1 MESEALTHRYDDIL
15 NLPHWQSTTR
25 PRMSRLNRAAQ
36 FAPFAAL
43 AGHDAAVQETG
54 RLTDTFKELDES
66 RKAELDEKLRYL
78 ANHLHEEPNVII
90 TYFQPDEQKEGGAYL
105 NAAGVVKKV
114 DEVMRVVIMQDRMSI
129 PIERIFTIEPET
141 FLSRG

>member
-1 MESEALTHRYDDIL
+1 MGECKLTHRYDDIIDL
-15 NLPHWQSTTR
+15 QHWQSPTR

-43 AGHDAAVQETG
+43 TGHDAAIQETG

-78 ANHLHEEPNVII
+78 AEHLHEEPQVLI
-90 TYFQPDEQKEGGAYL
+90 TYFQPDGKKEGGAYL
-105 NAAGVVKKV
+105 SVAGLVRRIDEYEKSVVMEDRTIIAV
-114 DEVMRVVIMQDRMSI
+114 D
-129 PIERIFTIEPET
+129 RIFGVEVKMIE
-141 FLSRG
+141 